1 MVCQLVVSVKGCLPC
16 PEYFVQ
22 AAALGISCVAEG
34 IQQNP
39 TDGEWH
45 HVVED
50 SQLGALGEIDDRRA
64 DFLIEKA
71 QRGVRVGFL
80 MFMETREDRK

>member
-1 MVCQLVVSVKGCLPC
+1 MSVNGCLPC

-50 SQLGALGEIDDRRA
+50 SAGNSGPWVRSMIVV
-64 DFLIEKA
+64 LIS
-71 QRGVRVGFL
+71 
-80 MFMETREDRK
+80 

>member
-1 MVCQLVVSVKGCLPC
+1 MP
-16 PEYFVQ
+16 Q

-39 TDGEWH
+39 TDANWH
-45 HVVED
+45 HVVEELGR
-50 SQLGALGEIDDRRA
+50 QLGALGEIDDRRA

-71 QRGVRVGFL
+71 QHGTTLGPEL
-80 MFMETREDRK
+80 MDVHGNKKG